1 MSGEEIDDA
10 RRDFLALREHCNGAL
25 LATLDDNQLPCAS
38 YAPLVWV
45 DDHYYLFLSDLA
57 GHTRNLKHCPS
68 LSLMLIEAED
78 QAANAF
84 MRQRITLQGSAES
97 VSRDDSS
104 FARVLAEFHH
114 RFGKVMAMIEPLADF
129 HLFRLQLQSGRFVR
143 GFGQAYDLSG
153 EHLQHLQH
161 IGANQ

>member
-1 MSGEEIDDA
+1 MDELDSA
-10 RRDFLALREHCNGAL
+10 RREYLALRECSRGAL
-25 LATLDDNQLPCAS
+25 LATIAGEQTPCAS

-45 DDHYYLFLSDLA
+45 DDHYFLFLSDLA
-57 GHTRNLKHCPS
+57 GHTRNLKCCPS

-114 RFGKVMAMIEPLADF
+114 RFGKVIAMIEPLADF
-129 HLFRLQLQSGRFVR
+129 HLFRLQLHTGRFVR
-143 GFGQAYDLSG
+143 GFGQAYDLAG
-153 EHLQHLQH
+153 ENLQHLQH

>member
-1 MSGEEIDDA
+1 MSGDEIDDA
-10 RRDFLALREHCNGAL
+10 RRDFIALREHCNGAL

-57 GHTRNLKHCPS
+57 GHTRNLKCCPS

-84 MRQRITLQGSAES
+84 MRQRITLQGKAES
-97 VSRDDSS
+97 ISRDDSS

-114 RFGKVMAMIEPLADF
+114 HFGKVMAMIEPLADF
-129 HLFRLQLQSGRFVR
+129 HLFRLQLQTGRFVR

-153 EHLQHLQH
+153 EHLQDLRHV
-161 IGANQ
+161 GANQ

>member
-1 MSGEEIDDA
+1 MNEDEIDDA

-57 GHTRNLKHCPS
+57 GHTRNLKCCPS

-84 MRQRITLQGSAES
+84 MRQRITLQGLAES
-97 VSRDDSS
+97 ISRDDSS
-104 FARVLAEFHH
+104 FAGVLAEFHH

-129 HLFRLQLQSGRFVR
+129 HLFRLQLHTGRFVR
-143 GFGQAYDLSG
+143 GFGQAYDLAG
-153 EHLQHLQH
+153 ENLQHLQH

>member
-1 MSGEEIDDA
+1 MSGDEIDDA
-10 RRDFLALREHCNGAL
+10 RRDFLSLREHCNGAL
-25 LATLDDNQLPCAS
+25 LATVDDKQLPCAS
-38 YAPLVWV
+38 YAPLVWA

-57 GHTRNLKHCPS
+57 GHTRNLKCCPS
-68 LSLMLIEAED
+68 LSLMLTEAED
-78 QAANAF
+78 LAANAF
-84 MRQRITLQGSAES
+84 MRQRITLQGSAEP
-97 VSRDDSS
+97 VKRNDSS

-161 IGANQ
+161 VGANQ

>member
-1 MSGEEIDDA
+1 MSGDEIDNA
-10 RRDFLALREHCNGAL
+10 RRDFIALREHCNGAL
-25 LATLDDNQLPCAS
+25 LATLDDNQLPYAS
-38 YAPLVWV
+38 YAPLVWF

-57 GHTRNLKHCPS
+57 GHTRNLKCCPS

-84 MRQRITLQGSAES
+84 MRQRITLQGKAES

-104 FARVLAEFHH
+104 FTRVLAEFHH

-129 HLFRLQLQSGRFVR
+129 HLFRLQLQTGRFVR

-153 EHLQHLQH
+153 EHLQDLRHV
-161 IGANQ
+161 GANQ